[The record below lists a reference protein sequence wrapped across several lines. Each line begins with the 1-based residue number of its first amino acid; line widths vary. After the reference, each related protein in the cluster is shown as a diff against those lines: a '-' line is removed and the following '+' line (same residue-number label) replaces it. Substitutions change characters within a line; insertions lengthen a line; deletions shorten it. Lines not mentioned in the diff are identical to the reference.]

1 MEVVFS
7 LSVFII
13 IYLFYYIAVISK
25 SKKLDK
31 LMEGM
36 EITYLKRRYNLS
48 LKKINKKRIANVI
61 ALTNSFIVSVT
72 ILLVSIVGN
81 HILKLMMAFIIL
93 VPLII
98 ISYHIIGL
106 YLKRSEENV

>member
-1 MEVVFS
+1 MEVMFS

-25 SKKLDK
+25 NKKLDK

-36 EITYLKRRYNLS
+36 EITYLKKRYNLK
-48 LKKINKKRIANVI
+48 LKKANKKKLGGII
-61 ALTNSFIVSVT
+61 ALTNSFIVSIT
-72 ILLVSIVGN
+72 ILLVSMVKH
-81 HILKLMMAFIIL
+81 HILKLMIAFIIL

-106 YLKRSEENV
+106 YLKRSEKNV